1 MEQPLYLP
9 GACLLQIYRQ
19 ADMKTRIR
27 MAMATKL
34 ISFMGQQSRIRVPVE
49 FSVDS
54 NSNIRFVE
62 NNKSFVIFPTFG
74 SFHRIKPVRV
84 FVDYTNTGHTYVVL
98 IENRSFVILWCDKGF
113 IRTTNDAIV
122 GVSKRIGQA
131 LPVSQVAISPRASG
145 MP

>member
-1 MEQPLYLP
+1 MEQARYLP

-34 ISFMGQQSRIRVPVE
+34 LSFMGQQSRIRVPVE

-62 NNKSFVIFPTFG
+62 NNRNFVIFPKFA
-74 SFHRIKPVRV
+74 SFHSMKPSRL

-98 IENRSFVILWCDKGF
+98 IDNRSFVILWCDKGS
-113 IRTTNDAIV
+113 IRTTNDFIV
-122 GVSKRIGQA
+122 GVSIAKTSGNQNA
-131 LPVSQVAISPRASG
+131 LKSSQSSALIS
-145 MP
+145 